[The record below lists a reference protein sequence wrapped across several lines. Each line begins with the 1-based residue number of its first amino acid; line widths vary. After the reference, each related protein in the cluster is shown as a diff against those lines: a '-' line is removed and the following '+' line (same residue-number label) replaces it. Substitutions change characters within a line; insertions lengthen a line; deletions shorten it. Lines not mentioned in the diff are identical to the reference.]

1 MGMFGTPKPLASLSS
16 GLLARKGQARPAMRP
31 QGFVGLTSPLEDL
44 GWNDTGEASA
54 PAPAEV
60 APLTPEMPVPAT
72 APEPAV
78 IAQREALSREVAA
91 VEPASEPV
99 PVDFTR
105 LSAAVSTRRGRA
117 AFTLRLDPE
126 RHLKLRLATAVE
138 GRSAQLIVTE
148 ALDNYLN
155 NLAGV
160 EALAAQIRPDD
171 GNR

>member
-1 MGMFGTPKPLASLSS
+1 MTISKPLASLSS
-16 GLLARKGQARPAMRP
+16 GLLARKGHARPAMRP
-31 QGFVGLTSPLEDL
+31 QGHVGSALDDL
-44 GWNDTGEASA
+44 GWNDTGEVRG
-54 PAPAEV
+54 PADI
-60 APLTPEMPVPAT
+60 APLVPEMPVPDT

-78 IAQREALSREVAA
+78 IAQREALSREVAGA
-91 VEPASEPV
+91 PAEPAPI
-99 PVDFTR
+99 DFSR
-105 LSAAVSTRRGRA
+105 LAAAVSTRRGKA
-117 AFTLRLDPE
+117 AFTLRLDAE